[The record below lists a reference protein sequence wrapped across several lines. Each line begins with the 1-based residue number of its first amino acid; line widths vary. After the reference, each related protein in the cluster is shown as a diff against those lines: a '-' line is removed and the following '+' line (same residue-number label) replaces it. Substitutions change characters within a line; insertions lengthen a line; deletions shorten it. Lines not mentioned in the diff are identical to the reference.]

1 MISPITG
8 SGAVHPSTPA
18 RRRHSL
24 RARASL
30 VRELADPDLVSR
42 MTLHYQPILSMATG
56 RVVGAEAL
64 LRWNRWGA
72 VLPASCFIDLVHA
85 RGRTEEIEH
94 WTLARTLRESRAWRE
109 AGWKGWISVNASV
122 ETLAAPDLEFLFRR
136 LVEESGGRPEDI
148 LVEVT
153 ERTTLTGNGALRR
166 GLDALR
172 GLGARVALDDF
183 GSGYANFRAL
193 QALDPDVVK
202 LDRAFVVGDGSTAS
216 ARMLGTLVDLLR
228 GPGRTVVVEGV
239 ERHTE
244 WHRAVTSR
252 CDLVQGYLVGRPVPP
267 ADFYRRFVE
276 PANAEP
282 VAMPAYARPT
292 LASSAA

>member
-8 SGAVHPSTPA
+8 SGAVHPSAPA
-18 RRRHSL
+18 GRRLHA
-24 RARASL
+24 RARL
-30 VRELADPDLVSR
+30 VRELADPELVSR
-42 MTLHYQPILSMATG
+42 MTLHYQPILSMTTG

-85 RGRTEEIEH
+85 RGRIEEIEH
-94 WTLARTLRESRAWRE
+94 WSLAQTLRESRAWRE
-109 AGWKGWISVNASV
+109 AGWEGWISVNTSV
-122 ETLAAPDLEFLFRR
+122 ETLIAPGLELLVRR

-153 ERTTLTGNGALRR
+153 ERTILTGNGALRR

-183 GSGYANFRAL
+183 GSGYSNFRAL

-202 LDRAFVVGDGSTAS
+202 LDRAFVVGDGSPGST
-216 ARMLGTLVDLLR
+216 RMLGALVDLLR

-239 ERHTE
+239 EQQTE
-244 WHRAVTSR
+244 WRRAVTSR
-252 CDLVQGYLVGRPVPP
+252 CDLVQGYLVGRPVP
-267 ADFYRRFVE
+267 AAEFSRRFVQ
-276 PANAEP
+276 AAAAEP
-282 VAMPAYARPT
+282 VSMPAGTRRA

>member
-1 MISPITG
+1 M
-8 SGAVHPSTPA
+8 
-18 RRRHSL
+18 
-24 RARASL
+24 
-30 VRELADPDLVSR
+30 RELADPDLVSR

-64 LRWNRWGA
+64 LRWNRGGA

-85 RGRTEEIEH
+85 RGRIEEIEH
-94 WTLARTLRESRAWRE
+94 WSLARTLRESRAWRE
-109 AGWKGWISVNASV
+109 AGWEGWISVNASV
-122 ETLAAPDLEFLFRR
+122 ETLTAPGLEFLVRR
-136 LVEESGGRPEDI
+136 LVEETGARPQDI

-183 GSGYANFRAL
+183 GSGHSNFRAL

-202 LDRAFVVGDGSTAS
+202 LDRAFVAGDGSPGST
-216 ARMLGTLVDLLR
+216 RMLGALVDLLR

-239 ERHTE
+239 ERRTE
-244 WHRAVTSR
+244 WNRAVASR
-252 CDLVQGYLVGRPVPP
+252 CDLVQGYLLGRPVPA
-267 ADFYRRFVE
+267 ADFFRRFVQ
-276 PANAEP
+276 PADAEP
-282 VAMPAYARPT
+282 VAMPAGARRA